1 MVDRIKRRS
10 FLTSLAALG
19 VVPSLGA
26 FPQGILRSAEVVPT
40 MEPLGS
46 LGQSKRADLKIT
58 KVEILQVTGKNR
70 RKVLY
75 LKVHTNEDLTGL
87 YGPIDNEAAMFV
99 DRFFKRNLIGQDPLA
114 YEAYWDRMFRASRH
128 SRGSHYI
135 MGLSAVDNVLWD
147 LRGRFFGLPVYRLL
161 GGSRK
166 TVRAYAS
173 CLGFSQ
179 EPLALRAKAR
189 ELKQQGYRHQKW
201 FVRDRGPN
209 HGPEGVEEDV
219 KVVRLLREAVGDN
232 VDLMFDAFWK
242 WDLQYA
248 LAWTRRAEQYR
259 PRWIEEPFQ
268 TANLDAFIELSRETS
283 IPVATGEHFYG
294 RWDVHK
300 FLKADAIMVVQ
311 ADPEWCGGVSEL
323 VKICTLASVHGVNV
337 IPHGHSLHAAMH
349 VVASQP
355 IEVCPLVE
363 YLIQKMRGYYDFE
376 KHQLKPV
383 DGMLELPDRPGFGI
397 ELDESKIE
405 DLRPVSWQQ
414 T

>member
-1 MVDRIKRRS
+1 MVDCMKRRS
-10 FLTSLAALG
+10 FLTSLATLG
-19 VVPSLGA
+19 VVPH
-26 FPQGILRSAEVVPT
+26 LRARAEFMHATNIVGT
-40 MEPLGS
+40 AA
-46 LGQSKRADLKIT
+46 QSKRADLKIT
-58 KVEILQVTGKNR
+58 KVEILQVTGKNK

-75 LKVHTNEDLTGL
+75 LKVHSNEGLAGL

-99 DRFFKRNLIGQDPLA
+99 DRFFKRRLIGQDPLA
-114 YEAYWDRMFRASRH
+114 YETYWDGMFRANRH

-147 LRGRFFGLPVYRLL
+147 LRGRYFGLPVYRLL

-166 TVRAYAS
+166 RVRAYAS

-179 EPLALRAKAR
+179 EPSALRAKAK

-201 FVRDRGPN
+201 FVRDRGPS
-209 HGPEGVEEDV
+209 HGPEGVQKDV
-219 KVVRLLREAVGDN
+219 TVVRLLREAVGDD

-248 LAWTRRAEQYR
+248 LAWTRRVEQYR

-268 TANLDAFIELSRETS
+268 TANLNAFIELSRETS

-294 RWDVHK
+294 RWDVQK
-300 FLKADAIMVVQ
+300 FLKTDAIMVVQ

-355 IEVCPLVE
+355 IEICPLVE
-363 YLIQKMRGYYDFE
+363 YLIQKMHSYYDLE
-376 KHQLKPV
+376 KHRPRPV
-383 DGMLELPDRPGFGI
+383 DGILELPDRPGFGI
-397 ELDESKIE
+397 ELDKSKIE
-405 DLRPVSWQQ
+405 DIRPVSWRQ

>member
-1 MVDRIKRRS
+1 M
-10 FLTSLAALG
+10 G
-19 VVPSLGA
+19 VTCGLGA
-26 FPQGILRSAEVVPT
+26 QAETAAAVGSARQEN
-40 MEPLGS
+40 
-46 LGQSKRADLKIT
+46 LKIT
-58 KVEILQVTGKNR
+58 KMEILQVTGKNN

-75 LKVHTNEDLTGL
+75 LKIHTDAGPAGL

-99 DRFFKRNLIGQDPLA
+99 DRFLKRSLVGQDPLA
-114 YEAYWDRMFRASRH
+114 YEAYWDKMFRASRH

-135 MGLSAVDNVLWD
+135 MALSAIDNALWD
-147 LRGRFFGLPVYRLL
+147 LRGRIFGLPVYRLL
-161 GGSRK
+161 GGSRSK
-166 TVRAYAS
+166 VRAYAS

-179 EPLALRAKAR
+179 EPSALRAKAQ
-189 ELKQQGYRHQKW
+189 ELKRQGYRHQKW
-201 FVRDRGPN
+201 FVRDRGPKF
-209 HGPEGVEEDV
+209 GPEGVKEDV
-219 KVVRLLREAVGDN
+219 KVVRLLREAVGDD

-242 WDLQYA
+242 WDLNYA
-248 LAWTRRAEQYR
+248 LAWARRAEQYN

-300 FLKADAIMVVQ
+300 FLKNDAIMVVQ

-363 YLIQKMRGYYDFE
+363 YLIQKMGSYYDFE
-376 KHQLKPV
+376 KYQPKPV
-383 DGMLELPDRPGFGI
+383 NGMLELPDRPGFGI
-397 ELDESKIE
+397 ELDESKIA
-405 DLRPVSWQQ
+405 DIRTVSWQQ
-414 T
+414 S

>member
-1 MVDRIKRRS
+1 MIDYMKRRN

-19 VVPSLGA
+19 VAPHLGA
-26 FPQGILRSAEVVPT
+26 CAEIMPT
-40 MEPLGS
+40 INLIGTGS
-46 LGQSKRADLKIT
+46 QSKRTNLKIT
-58 KVEILQVTGKNR
+58 KVEILRITGKN
-70 RKVLY
+70 KKKMLY
-75 LKVHTNEDLTGL
+75 LKINTNEGLTGL

-99 DRFFKRNLIGQDPLA
+99 DQFFRRRLIGQDPLA
-114 YEAYWDRMFRASRH
+114 YEAYWDSMFRADRH

-135 MGLSAVDNVLWD
+135 IGLSAVDNALWD
-147 LRGRFFGLPVYRLL
+147 LRGRLFGLPVYRLL
-161 GGSRK
+161 GGSRNK
-166 TVRAYAS
+166 LQAYAS

-179 EPLALRAKAR
+179 EPSALQAKAR

-201 FVRDRGPN
+201 FVRDRGPSF
-209 HGPEGVEEDV
+209 GPEGVEEDV
-219 KVVRLLREAVGDN
+219 KVVRLLREAVGDD
-232 VDLMFDAFWK
+232 VDLMFDAFWQ

-248 LAWTRRAEQYR
+248 LAWTRRTEQYR

-283 IPVATGEHFYG
+283 IPVATGEHFYS
-294 RWDVHK
+294 RYDVHK

-363 YLIQKMRGYYDFE
+363 YLIQKMNSYYDFE
-376 KHQLKPV
+376 KHQPKPV
-383 DGMLELPDRPGFGI
+383 NGILELSDRPGFGI
-397 ELDESKIE
+397 EFDESKIA
-405 DLRPVSWQQ
+405 DIRPVSWKQ

>member
-1 MVDRIKRRS
+1 MVDHMKRRS
-10 FLTSLAALG
+10 FLASLATLG
-19 VVPSLGA
+19 VAPSLGA
-26 FPQGILRSAEVVPT
+26 RADVVPT
-40 MEPLGS
+40 TDTVGS
-46 LGQSKRADLKIT
+46 ASRRKQPDLRIT
-58 KVEILQVTGKNR
+58 KAEILQVTGKNK
-70 RKVLY
+70 RKALY
-75 LKVHTNEDLTGL
+75 LKVHTDESLAGI

-99 DRFFKRNLIGQDPLA
+99 DRFFKRHLIGLNALA

-179 EPLALRAKAR
+179 EPSALQAKAR

-201 FVRDRGPN
+201 FVRDRGPS
-209 HGPEGVEEDV
+209 HGPEGVDEDV
-219 KVVRLLREAVGDN
+219 RVVRLLREAVGDD

-248 LAWTRRAEQYR
+248 LAWARRAEQFH

-323 VKICTLASVHGVNV
+323 VKICTLASVHGANV

-363 YLIQKMRGYYDFE
+363 YLIRKMNSYYDFE
-376 KHQLKPV
+376 KHQPRPV
-383 DGMLELPDRPGFGI
+383 NGILELSDRPGFGI
-397 ELDESKIE
+397 ELDDSKIE
-405 DLRPVSWQQ
+405 DIRPVSWQQ